1 MKKLVILCLIAVLT
15 TLCHVNLTAADKPT
29 PAENGEK
36 KGPKHA
42 PFRGKIDGLDK
53 AARTVKVGGRTFH
66 LTTTTKV
73 TKDEKPA
80 AFDDVTVGEQVRGAY
95 HAGEGGKL
103 ELLSLYVGGKL
114 AKEEKKEETK

>member
-15 TLCHVNLTAADKPT
+15 TLSHVNLAAADKPT

-53 AARTVKVGGRTFH
+53 AAGI
-66 LTTTTKV
+66 
-73 TKDEKPA
+73 A
-80 AFDDVTVGEQVRGAY
+80 AVQRFGAPR
-95 HAGEGGKL
+95 
-103 ELLSLYVGGKL
+103 EL
-114 AKEEKKEETK
+114 A